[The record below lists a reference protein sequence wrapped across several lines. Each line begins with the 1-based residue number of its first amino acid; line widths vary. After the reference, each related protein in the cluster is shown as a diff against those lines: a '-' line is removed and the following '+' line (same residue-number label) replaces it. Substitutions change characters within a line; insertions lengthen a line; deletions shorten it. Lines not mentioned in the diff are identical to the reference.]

1 MEWELTKSM
10 VLTTPVVAANDATIL
25 TPVSDWTQL
34 LGTHPDLL
42 YGFHGSTSTKQPF
55 LTSAYDAA
63 DKKGALTK
71 REQTFYLIDLT
82 YRAPN
87 PAESQSLLY
96 GQLPPHLLDK
106 TPFIVSRRLST
117 ESAHDLGQI
126 WLEEARDLVG
136 TRKIKAANVNWSQ
149 PSSYMLEFPEVAA
162 EIFKRLPALHCMLMP
177 MRMRSM
183 PPGAEVCWV
192 GVAPKASA
200 QKNALADVRYKPDV
214 KVDLSFM

>member
-1 MEWELTKSM
+1 MTKSM
-10 VLTTPVVAANDATIL
+10 VLTTPVVAANDATTL
-25 TPVSDWTQL
+25 TPVADWMQL
-34 LGTHPDLL
+34 VGAHPDLL

-55 LTSAYDAA
+55 LTTAYDAA

-71 REQTFYLIDLT
+71 REQTFYLVDLT
-82 YRAPN
+82 YRAPD

-126 WLEEARDLVG
+126 WLEEARQIVG
-136 TRKIKAANVNWSQ
+136 TRKIKASNVNWSQ
-149 PSSYMLEFPEVAA
+149 PASYMLEFPEVAA
-162 EIFKRLPALHCMLMP
+162 EIFKRLPALRCMLMP
-177 MRMRSM
+177 MRMRPM
-183 PPGAEVCWV
+183 PPGADVCWV

-200 QKNALADVRYKPDV
+200 QKNAEADVRYKPDV
-214 KVDLSFM
+214 KIDLSFS

>member
-1 MEWELTKSM
+1 M
-10 VLTTPVVAANDATIL
+10 VLTTPVVAENDATAL
-25 TPVSDWTQL
+25 TPVSDWMQL

-126 WLEEARDLVG
+126 WLEEARQIVG
-136 TRKIKAANVNWSQ
+136 TRRIKASNVNWSQ
-149 PSSYMLEFPEVAA
+149 PSSYMLEFPEVAV
-162 EIFKRLPALHCMLMP
+162 EIFKRLPLLHCMLMP
-177 MRMRSM
+177 MRMRLM
-183 PPGAEVCWV
+183 PAGADVCWV
-192 GVAPKASA
+192 GVAPKGDA
-200 QKNALADVRYKPDV
+200 QKNAEADVRYKPSV
-214 KVDLSFM
+214 KVDLSFS

>member
-1 MEWELTKSM
+1 MTKSM
-10 VLTTPVVAANDATIL
+10 VLTTPVVAENDATIL
-25 TPVSDWTQL
+25 SPISDWMQL

-63 DKKGALTK
+63 DKKGVLTK
-71 REQTFYLIDLT
+71 REETFYLIDLT
-82 YRAPN
+82 YRAPE

-96 GQLPPHLLDK
+96 GQLPAHLLDK

-126 WLEEARDLVG
+126 WLEETRQIVG
-136 TRKIKAANVNWSQ
+136 TRRIKASNVNWSQ

-162 EIFKRLPALHCMLMP
+162 EIFKRLPLLHCMLIP
-177 MRMRSM
+177 MRMKLM
-183 PPGAEVCWV
+183 PTGADVCWV
-192 GVAPKASA
+192 GVAPKGDA
-200 QKNALADVRYKPDV
+200 QKNAAADVRYKPDV
-214 KVDLSFM
+214 KVDLTFS

>member
-1 MEWELTKSM
+1 MTKSM
-10 VLTTPVVAANDATIL
+10 VLTTPVVAENDAAVL
-25 TPVSDWTQL
+25 TPVADWMQL

-82 YRAPN
+82 YRAPDR
-87 PAESQSLLY
+87 AESPSLLY

-126 WLEEARDLVG
+126 WLEEAREIVG
-136 TRKIKAANVNWSQ
+136 TRRIKASNVNWSQ

-162 EIFKRLPALHCMLMP
+162 EIFKRLPLLHCMLMP
-177 MRMRSM
+177 MRMRPM
-183 PPGAEVCWV
+183 PAGADICWV
-192 GVAPKASA
+192 GVAPKVHAK
-200 QKNALADVRYKPDV
+200 KNAEADVRYKPGV
-214 KVDLSFM
+214 KVDLSFS

>member
-1 MEWELTKSM
+1 M
-10 VLTTPVVAANDATIL
+10 VLTTPVVAENDATIL
-25 TPVSDWTQL
+25 SPISDWMQL

-63 DKKGALTK
+63 DKKGVLTK
-71 REQTFYLIDLT
+71 REETFYLIDLT
-82 YRAPN
+82 YRAPE

-96 GQLPPHLLDK
+96 GQLPAHLLDK

-126 WLEEARDLVG
+126 WLEETRQTVG
-136 TRKIKAANVNWSQ
+136 TRRIKASNVNWSQ

-162 EIFKRLPALHCMLMP
+162 EIFKRLPLLHCMLIP
-177 MRMRSM
+177 MRMKLM
-183 PPGAEVCWV
+183 PTGADVCWV
-192 GVAPKASA
+192 GVAPKGDA
-200 QKNALADVRYKPDV
+200 QKNAAADVRYKPDV
-214 KVDLSFM
+214 KVDLTFS